1 MDQLVK
7 EVLKR
12 YAEANSASDIA
23 GIGALYADTFL
34 FAGPKGV
41 QAVKK
46 EDFLKAIPMIKDRF
60 TAMGLRETQLGS
72 FDSTALNSKYVLAQ
86 TGWTMTVRTPAGAM
100 KQVDAFATY
109 ILWQKEDGMLV
120 IVFQLDHQDLA
131 TLIKNLPE

>member
-1 MDQLVK
+1 MDLLIK
-7 EVLKR
+7 EFLR
-12 YAEANSASDIA
+12 HYAEANSASDIA
-23 GIGALYADTFL
+23 RMGALYADTFL

-46 EDFLKAIPMIKDRF
+46 EDFLQAVPRIKDRF
-60 TAMGLRETQLGS
+60 SAMGLRETRLGS
-72 FDSTALNSKYVLAQ
+72 LESTALNSKYVLAK